1 MNKRTIICLFYL
13 STLPVLSFGQHING
27 QAERTPDALQLLEI
41 QRGEV
46 EFFKT
51 LVYRFEVAW
60 EESDLQSMIDIR
72 SGLIKLME
80 TEVKQLSEK
89 LDPSKEDNNR
99 LQSENDC
106 LKRVKSDDISTSKGS
121 MLGKSA
127 EANKMAFNDFIRIL
141 EADFAAQSQAI
152 RQPNKQ

>member
-13 STLPVLSFGQHING
+13 STLPVLSFGQHTNG
-27 QAERTPDALQLLEI
+27 QAQRTPDALQLLEI

-72 SGLIKLME
+72 AGLMNLME
-80 TEVKQLSEK
+80 AEVKQLSEK
-89 LDPSKEDNNR
+89 SDPSKEDSER
-99 LQSENDC
+99 LQGENDC
-106 LKRVKSDDISTSKGS
+106 LKRVKPDDISTSNGS

-127 EANKMAFNDFIRIL
+127 EANKKAFNDFIRIL

-152 RQPNKQ
+152 RTENKQ